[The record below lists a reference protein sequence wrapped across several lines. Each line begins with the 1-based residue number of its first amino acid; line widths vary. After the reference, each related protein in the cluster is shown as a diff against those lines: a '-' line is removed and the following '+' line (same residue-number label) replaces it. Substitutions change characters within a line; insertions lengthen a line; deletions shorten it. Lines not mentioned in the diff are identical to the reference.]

1 MFFQQTAHTRIS
13 TTVPTK
19 LLQDAK
25 KKHYKHSELWLLG
38 YQIREKNPVLDRVR
52 EVEALEEKRKMEYYA
67 LKKQYNDLKEKLEV
81 MQNANSR
88 RID

>member
-1 MFFQQTAHTRIS
+1 MFFQQSAHTRIS

-19 LLQDAK
+19 LLQEAK

-52 EVEALEEKRKMEYYA
+52 EVEALEEKRKLEYYA
-67 LKKQYNDLKEKLEV
+67 LKKEHLVLKQKLEDL
-81 MQNANSR
+81 QNGKMS
-88 RID
+88 